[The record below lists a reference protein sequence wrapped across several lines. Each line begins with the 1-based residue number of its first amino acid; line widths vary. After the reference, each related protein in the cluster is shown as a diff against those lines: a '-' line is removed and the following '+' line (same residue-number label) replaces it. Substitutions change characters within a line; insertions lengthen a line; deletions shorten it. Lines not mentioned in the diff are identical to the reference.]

1 MRGST
6 TNWTRSCGGTS
17 RSRRRVERKRRRRGP
32 RAVDMAG
39 ITVAAMSCCE
49 MGPCSSRTWDMLRRA
64 GGRGRRRARRAS
76 SESPAVPGIAGAR
89 DVRTRAY
96 AQADPVEGR
105 HAPHLAGPTDDGLT
119 PGGGGSRRRRASAD
133 AARRA
138 GSRARGSPRS
148 RRRPSTRNL
157 RARRRSRARDDLGAR
172 SARRAPPDGAR
183 RASGRRAVAEDGRH
197 ELVNARVFETCGR
210 GRGSGRGPRGA
221 GARRRCG
228 RPGRSGGAT
237 GAPRGPGRARARAK
251 FERTRRVRAA
261 VAEPHHL
268 RDVGGGQTLGL
279 VLELQFRPDSGI
291 IFEDLVDLVH
301 ALSEASQERRRGGG
315 NLGRNPHGD
324 ARRLRGLGHPSRP
337 AVVLAPGPAPPLIPG
352 RPRAHLVFKSS
363 AVPAAPGVGG
373 ERSCEHE
380 REKSK

>member
-17 RSRRRVERKRRRRGP
+17 RSRRRLKRKRRRRGP

-49 MGPCSSRTWDMLRRA
+49 TGPCSSRTWDMLRRA

-133 AARRA
+133 AARRTE
-138 GSRARGSPRS
+138 SRARDSPRS

-157 RARRRSRARDDLGAR
+157 RGRGVGRARATISGRDPP
-172 SARRAPPDGAR
+172 SRAPPDGAR
-183 RASGRRAVAEDGRH
+183 RASGRRALAEDGRH
-197 ELVNARVFETCGR
+197 ELVDARVFETCGR

-228 RPGRSGGAT
+228 RPGAVGG
-237 GAPRGPGRARARAK
+237 GRRARRAGRDALARARNSN
-251 FERTRRVRAA
+251 ERAA
-261 VAEPHHL
+261 C
-268 RDVGGGQTLGL
+268 
-279 VLELQFRPDSGI
+279 
-291 IFEDLVDLVH
+291 
-301 ALSEASQERRRGGG
+301 
-315 NLGRNPHGD
+315 
-324 ARRLRGLGHPSRP
+324 
-337 AVVLAPGPAPPLIPG
+337 AP
-352 RPRAHLVFKSS
+352 R
-363 AVPAAPGVGG
+363 
-373 ERSCEHE
+373 
-380 REKSK
+380 

>member
-17 RSRRRVERKRRRRGP
+17 RSRGRLKRKRRRRGP

-119 PGGGGSRRRRASAD
+119 PGGGGLGGG
-133 AARRA
+133 ARPRTPRA
-138 GSRARGSPRS
+138 GQ
-148 RRRPSTRNL
+148 NL
-157 RARRRSRARDDLGAR
+157 ALAILLVRDVVLPLGTCGGAASVARARRSRGAIR
-172 SARRAPPDGAR
+172 APSRAPPDGAR
-183 RASGRRAVAEDGRH
+183 RASGRRALAEDGRH
-197 ELVNARVFETCGR
+197 ELVDARVFETCGR

-221 GARRRCG
+221 GARRRSG
-228 RPGRSGGAT
+228 PPGAVEGGD
-237 GAPRGPGRARARAK
+237 GRAARAGTRSRAR
-251 FERTRRVRAA
+251 EIRTNAPSARRGSRAA
-261 VAEPHHL
+261 SSP
-268 RDVGGGQTLGL
+268 RRWGGGD
-279 VLELQFRPDSGI
+279 PWPC
-291 IFEDLVDLVH
+291 
-301 ALSEASQERRRGGG
+301 A
-315 NLGRNPHGD
+315 
-324 ARRLRGLGHPSRP
+324 
-337 AVVLAPGPAPPLIPG
+337 
-352 RPRAHLVFKSS
+352 
-363 AVPAAPGVGG
+363 
-373 ERSCEHE
+373 
-380 REKSK
+380 